1 MPLKKLQ
8 LKPGVNRENTIY
20 TSEGGWY
27 DCDKV
32 RFRQGTPEKIGGWS
46 RLSASTFLGVA
57 RSLSSWVTLG
67 GNKLLGIG
75 TNLKFYIE
83 NGGAYYDITPERATV
98 TLTNPFTTVSGST
111 TVTVADA
118 NGGYID
124 GDFVTFSGGA
134 AVGGITVRGE
144 FEISKTTAA
153 NAYTITFTSAASSS
167 ATGGGTVTAK
177 YQINTGPETE
187 APLAGWGASV
197 WGDGVWGTGGT
208 STDSFRSWSQDNF
221 GEDLLFGPHGA
232 GIFLWDQSEDGLT
245 TRAVALSTVSGA
257 SNPPVV
263 QNFILVSD
271 INRFVFCLGANAFGT
286 TTLDPMLV
294 RWSDQESAINWTPSA
309 TNQSGS
315 LRLSRGSEIITG
327 VQARQEVLIWSD
339 TALYAMKYVGAPIVW
354 GAQLLGDNLSIASRN
369 AAMYVNGV
377 AYWMGVGNFYKY
389 DGRVQTLR
397 CDLKKYIF
405 NDINTEQYAQIFAG
419 TNEGF
424 GEIWWFYCSKDSTS
438 IDKYVIYNY
447 DQDIWYYGTLA
458 RTAWIDSGIRE
469 FPIAA
474 TYNNDLVNHE
484 DGLDNNESSSVVAID
499 SFISSAQFDLEDG
512 HQFAFVHRVIPDI
525 SFDGSTA
532 DNPSVEMSLLPLQS
546 SGSGF
551 NNPLSEGGVNAAAVA
566 RTASVP
572 VEVFTDQINVRVRG
586 RQMSIKIQSTGTG
599 VAWQFGSPRID
610 MRPDGRR

>member
-32 RFRQGTPEKIGGWS
+32 RFRQGTPEKIGGWTRVS
-46 RLSASTFLGVA
+46 EATFLGIA
-57 RSLSSWVTLG
+57 RSLFSWVTLEG
-67 GNKLLGIG
+67 SRYLGIG

-83 NGGAYYDITPERATV
+83 SGGAYYDITPERATV

-144 FEISKTTAA
+144 FQISKTPGA
-153 NAYTITFTSAASSS
+153 NTYTITFTSAASSS

-187 APLAGWGASV
+187 EPLVGWSAGA
-197 WGDGVWGTGGT
+197 WGDGIWGTGGS
-208 STDSFRSWSQDNF
+208 STDSFRTWSQASF
-221 GEDLLFGPHGA
+221 GEDLVFGPRTGA
-232 GIFLWDQSEDGLT
+232 AFFWDQSEDGLT
-245 TRAVALSTVSGA
+245 TRAVLLSGISGSTA
-257 SNPPVV
+257 PVI
-263 QNFILVSD
+263 QNYILVSD
-271 INRFVFCLGANAFGT
+271 INRFVFFLGTNALGT
-286 TTLDPMLV
+286 TTIDPMLI
-294 RWSDQESAINWTPSA
+294 RWSDQESALNWTPTS
-309 TNQSGS
+309 TNQAGD
-315 LRLSRGSEIITG
+315 LRLSRGSEIVTG
-327 VQARQEVLIWSD
+327 VQARQEVLIWTD
-339 TALYAMKYVGAPIVW
+339 TALYTLKYVGAPVVW
-354 GAQLLGDNLSIASRN
+354 GAQLVGDNLSIASRN
-369 AAMYVNGV
+369 AAIYVNGV
-377 AYWMGVGNFYKY
+377 SYWMGVGGFYKY

-405 NDINTEQYAQIFAG
+405 NDLNTAQYAQVFVG
-419 TNEGF
+419 SNESF
-424 GEIWWFYCSKDSTS
+424 GEVWWFYCSKDSTTV
-438 IDKYVIYNY
+438 DKYVIYNY
-447 DQDIWYYGTLA
+447 DQDIWYFGTLA
-458 RTAWIDSGIRE
+458 RTAWVDSGVRD
-469 FPIAA
+469 FPIAS
-474 TYNNDLVNHE
+474 TYTNNLVNHE
-484 DGLDNNESSSVVAID
+484 EGLDDNEGSSVVAIN

-512 HQFAFVHRVIPDI
+512 HQFVFVHKMLPDM
-525 SFDGSTA
+525 SFDGSTS
-532 DNPSVEMSLLPLQS
+532 DSPSVEMSLLPLQS

-586 RQMSIKIQSTGTG
+586 RQMAIKVQSTATG

>member
-32 RFRQGTPEKIGGWS
+32 RFRQGTPEKIGGWTRVS
-46 RLSASTFLGVA
+46 EATFLGIA
-57 RSLSSWVTLG
+57 RSLFSWVTLEG
-67 GNKLLGIG
+67 SRYLGIG

-144 FEISKTTAA
+144 FQISKTPGA
-153 NAYTITFTSAASSS
+153 NTYTITFTSAASSS

-187 APLAGWGASV
+187 EPLVGWSAGA
-197 WGDGVWGTGGT
+197 WGDGIWGTGGS
-208 STDSFRSWSQDNF
+208 STDSFRTWSQANF
-221 GEDLLFGPHGA
+221 GEDLVFGPRTGA
-232 GIFLWDQSEDGLT
+232 AFFWDQSEDGLT
-245 TRAVALSTVSGA
+245 TRAVLLSGISGSTA
-257 SNPPVV
+257 PVI
-263 QNFILVSD
+263 QNYILVSD
-271 INRFVFCLGANAFGT
+271 INRFVFFLGTNALGT
-286 TTLDPMLV
+286 TTIDPMLI
-294 RWSDQESAINWTPSA
+294 RWSDQESALNWTPTS
-309 TNQSGS
+309 TNQAGD
-315 LRLSRGSEIITG
+315 LRLSRGSEIVTG
-327 VQARQEVLIWSD
+327 VQARQEVLIWTD
-339 TALYAMKYVGAPIVW
+339 TALYTLKYVGAPVVW
-354 GAQLLGDNLSIASRN
+354 GAQLVGDNLSIASRN
-369 AAMYVNGV
+369 AAIYVNGV
-377 AYWMGVGNFYKY
+377 SYWMGVGGFYKY

-405 NDINTEQYAQIFAG
+405 NDLNTAQYAQVFVG
-419 TNEGF
+419 SNESF
-424 GEIWWFYCSKDSTS
+424 GEIWWFYCSKDSTTV
-438 IDKYVIYNY
+438 DKYVIYNY
-447 DQDIWYYGTLA
+447 DQDIWYFGTLA
-458 RTAWIDSGIRE
+458 RTAWVDSGVRD
-469 FPIAA
+469 FPIAS
-474 TYNNDLVNHE
+474 TYTNNLVNHE
-484 DGLDNNESSSVVAID
+484 EGLDDNEGSSVVAIN

-512 HQFAFVHRVIPDI
+512 HQFVFVHKMLPDM
-525 SFDGSTA
+525 SFDGSTS
-532 DNPSVEMSLLPLQS
+532 DSPSVEMSLLPLQS

-586 RQMSIKIQSTGTG
+586 RQMAIKVQSTATG